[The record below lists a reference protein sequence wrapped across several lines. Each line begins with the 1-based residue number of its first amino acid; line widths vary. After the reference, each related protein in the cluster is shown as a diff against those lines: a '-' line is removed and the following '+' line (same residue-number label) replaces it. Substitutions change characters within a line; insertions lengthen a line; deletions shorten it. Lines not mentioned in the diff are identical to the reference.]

1 MKQLVVISGKGGTG
15 KTSLVASFAA
25 LANRVVLA
33 DCDVDAADLHLV
45 VQSSLVSRNDFWGGK
60 RALIDSDRCTD
71 CGTCKDLCRFDAI
84 SSNSSSFSVDPIA
97 CEGCGVCVWFCAE
110 DAVDLVDTIDGEWY
124 LSETRL
130 GPMVH
135 ARLKAAGENS
145 GKLVSLLRNE
155 ARKAAKTRDI
165 DLVIIDGAPGIGC
178 PVIASI
184 TGADLV
190 LVVTEPT
197 LSGLHDLERVIRLTN
212 HFKIPAVIAV
222 NRYDLN
228 KEIAQRAEQ
237 HAQKLG
243 AGLLGRVRFDPAV
256 TQAQIQG
263 LSVVEHSRNGAAA
276 DITEVWEKLQR
287 AFDEKELYVSEA

>member
-25 LANRVVLA
+25 LAKRAVLA

-60 RALIDSDRCTD
+60 RALIDNDRCTD

-84 SSNSSSFSVDPIA
+84 SSDPSSFSVDPIA
-97 CEGCGVCVWFCAE
+97 CEGCGVCAWFCAE
-110 DAVDLVDTIDGEWY
+110 EAIDLVDTIDGEWY

-135 ARLKAAGENS
+135 ARLRAAGENS
-145 GKLVSLLRNE
+145 GKLVSLLRTE
-155 ARKAAKTRDI
+155 ARKAAKNRDI

-178 PVIASI
+178 PVISSI

-197 LSGLHDLERVIRLTN
+197 LSGLHDLERVIRLTS
-212 HFKIPAVIAV
+212 HFGIATQIVV
-222 NRYDLN
+222 NRYDIN
-228 KEIAQRAEQ
+228 EKVAMQAEK

-243 AGLLGRVRFDPAV
+243 AGCVGRVRCDPAV
-256 TQAQIQG
+256 TQAQIRG
-263 LSVVEHSRNGAAA
+263 LSVVEHSSNGAAA
-276 DITEVWEKLQR
+276 DITEVWGNLQM
-287 AFDEKELYVSEA
+287 AIDEEERYVSEA